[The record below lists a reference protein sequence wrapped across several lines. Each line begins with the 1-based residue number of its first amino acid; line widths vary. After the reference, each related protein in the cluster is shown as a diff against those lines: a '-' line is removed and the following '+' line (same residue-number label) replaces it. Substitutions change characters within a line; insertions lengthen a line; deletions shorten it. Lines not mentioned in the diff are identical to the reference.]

1 MSRLKHIWIILL
13 ALVVSLVSFGN
24 SASAAVPEDG
34 TYTINYTVIQG
45 DNDSVSMANDYWEKP
60 AKLTVKDGQMQIQMT
75 VNHSSWVTEFKVPTG
90 GGFADT
96 TVVSEDTSSD
106 TRVTEFSV
114 ADISSPLESKIHVT
128 VPDIDY
134 DHDYTIRFRFDEA
147 SLTSAGGAENSS
159 STEEAASSGNSSST
173 EEAASSENSSS
184 TDGTPASGNSDDGDA
199 DVSDAAAQNQES
211 NPKEVKAEN
220 PQTGENNSILTW
232 GIVALAALGLFI
244 GFKYVTSKTRG
255 REN

>member
-24 SASAAVPEDG
+24 AASAAVPEDG

-159 STEEAASSGNSSST
+159 SK

>member
-24 SASAAVPEDG
+24 AASAAVPEDG

-173 EEAASSENSSS
+173 
-184 TDGTPASGNSDDGDA
+184 DGTPASGNSDDGDA
-199 DVSDAAAQNQES
+199 DVSDTAAQNQES